1 MDGVRKALNDKGL
14 TLEQAKTT
22 VNGRMEW
29 IEFVNKMSGKDVRED
44 WHETQVPTQDPQIHF
59 NLNSNL
65 KCFLDHV

>member
-22 VNGRMEW
+22 VDGRMEW

-44 WHETQVPTQDPQIHF
+44 WHET
-59 NLNSNL
+59 
-65 KCFLDHV
+65 